1 MSGMMG
7 TSGKKGNIFVAEFK
21 SVSRGIMVTDSMV
34 KSAEVNIVQA
44 GSLCPGKYLTIL
56 DGEISALISA
66 GKIAEEQG
74 GRHLFSSFT
83 ISGIDQRIVEA
94 ISGDLAEASADAIGI
109 IEGPHMADL
118 INSSDIAV
126 DSAAVDFI
134 EYRLARGCGV
144 NSFFIITG
152 TLSAVNEAADNA
164 SRFLGERGSLI
175 AYKVLPAPDRQVMR
189 WMKSSLCKC

>member
-1 MSGMMG
+1 METGE
-7 TSGKKGNIFVAEFK
+7 KKTNIFVAEFK
-21 SVSRGIMVTDSMV
+21 SVSRGIMVTDNML
-34 KSAEVNIVQA
+34 KSTEVNIVQA
-44 GSLCPGKYLTIL
+44 SSLCPGKYLTIL
-56 DGEISALISA
+56 EGKISALTSA
-66 GKIAEEQG
+66 GKIAEELG

-83 ISGIDQRIVEA
+83 VSGIDQRIIEA
-94 ISGDLAEASADAIGI
+94 IGGDLAEASGDAIGI

-118 INSSDIAV
+118 INSSDIAL
-126 DSAAVDFI
+126 DSAEIDFL

-152 TLSAVNEAADNA
+152 VLSAVNEAVGNA

-175 AYKVLPAPDRQVMR
+175 AYRILPAPDRQVMK

>member
-1 MSGMMG
+1 MSRNME
-7 TSGKKGNIFVAEFK
+7 TSTKKGNIFVAEFK

-56 DGEISALISA
+56 EGEISALISA
-66 GKIAEEQG
+66 GKIAGEQG

-83 ISGIDQRIVEA
+83 VSGIDQRIIEA
-94 ISGDLAEASADAIGI
+94 IGGDLAETPDDAIGI

-152 TLSAVNEAADNA
+152 VLSAVNEAADNA

-175 AYKVLPAPDRQVMR
+175 AYRILPAPDRQVMR

>member
-1 MSGMMG
+1 MK
-7 TSGKKGNIFVAEFK
+7 TSGKKGNILIAEFK
-21 SVSRGIMVTDSMV
+21 SISRGIMVTDSMI

-56 DGEISALISA
+56 DGEISALTSA

-74 GRHLFSSFT
+74 GRHLFSNFVV
-83 ISGIDQRIVEA
+83 SGISHRIIEA
-94 ISGDLAEASADAIGI
+94 IGGDLAEVSSDAVGI

-152 TLSAVNEAADNA
+152 TFSAVDEATDDA

>member
-1 MSGMMG
+1 MNVIMED
-7 TSGKKGNIFVAEFK
+7 SGKKGNIFVAEFK

-34 KSAEVNIVQA
+34 KSTEVSIVQA
-44 GSLCPGKYLTIL
+44 SSLCPGKYLAIL
-56 DGEISALISA
+56 EGELSALISA
-66 GKIAEEQG
+66 DKIAEEQG

-83 ISGIDQRIVEA
+83 VGGIDQKIIEA
-94 ISGDLAEASADAIGI
+94 IGGDLAEASSDSIGI
-109 IEGPHMADL
+109 VEGPHMADL

-126 DSAAVDFI
+126 DSAEVDFL

-144 NSFFIITG
+144 NSFYIITG
-152 TLSAVNEAADNA
+152 VLSAVNEAVDNA

-175 AYKVLPAPDRQVMR
+175 AFRIVPAPDRQVMR

>member
-1 MSGMMG
+1 MK
-7 TSGKKGNIFVAEFK
+7 TSGKKGNILIAEFK
-21 SVSRGIMVTDSMV
+21 SISRGIMVTDSMI

-56 DGEISALISA
+56 DGEISALTSA
-66 GKIAEEQG
+66 EKIAEEQG
-74 GRHLFSSFT
+74 GRHLFSNFVV
-83 ISGIDQRIVEA
+83 SGISHRIIEA
-94 ISGDLAEASADAIGI
+94 IGGDLAEVSSDAVGI

-152 TLSAVNEAADNA
+152 TFSAVNEATDNA

-175 AYKVLPAPDRQVMR
+175 AYRVISAPDRQVVK

>member
-1 MSGMMG
+1 MKTGER
-7 TSGKKGNIFVAEFK
+7 KGNIFVAEFK

-44 GSLCPGKYLTIL
+44 SSLCPGKYLTIL
-56 DGEISALISA
+56 EGEISALASA
-66 GKIAEEQG
+66 GRTAEELG

-83 ISGIDQRIVEA
+83 VSGIDQRIIEA
-94 ISGDLAEASADAIGI
+94 IGGDLAEVSGDAIGI

-118 INSSDIAV
+118 INSSDIAA
-126 DSAAVDFI
+126 DSAEIDFL

-152 TLSAVNEAADNA
+152 VLSAVDEAAVNA

-175 AYKVLPAPDRQVMR
+175 AYRILPAPDRQVMK